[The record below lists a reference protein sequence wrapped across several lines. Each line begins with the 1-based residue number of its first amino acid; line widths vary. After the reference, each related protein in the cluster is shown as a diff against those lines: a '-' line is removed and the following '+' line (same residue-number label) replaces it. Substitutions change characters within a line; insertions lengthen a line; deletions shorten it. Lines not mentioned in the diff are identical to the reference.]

1 MNRSNDLSPHDGIP
15 GVSVSYTNYRNRD
28 RELLHIDSLRNYHY
42 YHDIINESLLH
53 NFNINQFRKIDWLLT
68 CSCVMKILNVYQS
81 LQYVA
86 STCGKPLSGTDETN
100 GVYPLTKSNCHNFQ
114 LVYKLMSTALY
125 LKMDEKSIWSE
136 YDTGWNITNCDVNE
150 LDGFETLNNLLAE
163 ILFSFNKETGKT
175 HRTPTLS
182 NYS

>member
-1 MNRSNDLSPHDGIP
+1 
-15 GVSVSYTNYRNRD
+15 
-28 RELLHIDSLRNYHY
+28 
-42 YHDIINESLLH
+42 
-53 NFNINQFRKIDWLLT
+53 
-68 CSCVMKILNVYQS
+68 
-81 LQYVA
+81 
-86 STCGKPLSGTDETN
+86 
-100 GVYPLTKSNCHNFQ
+100 
-114 LVYKLMSTALY
+114 MSTALY